1 MTTNQQSDART
12 AEKTQADSVMS
23 TLRLT
28 QVATLWHPI
37 MLTQASG
44 EITEAK
50 AAELLGLSRLEYRAE
65 KRKIV
70 EAVQKLVT
78 QLASPLSL
86 LLDDMKDQQK
96 S

>member
-1 MTTNQQSDART
+1 MTTNPQNDVHT
-12 AEKTQADSVMS
+12 AEKTQADNVMS
-23 TLRLT
+23 SLQLT

-37 MLTQASG
+37 MLTEASG

-70 EAVQKLVT
+70 EAVQRLVT
-78 QLASPLSL
+78 QLVSPLSL
-86 LLDDMKDQQK
+86 LADAMRDRPK